1 MNWFDPVDN
10 YCERLD
16 PSFWAE
22 PLNALSNASFI
33 AAGLLLLVHWQRLPV
48 RSITALALIINVLVI
63 GIGSFLFHTNANRW
77 SSLADVIP
85 ITVFIHF
92 YLLLALRFYLG
103 LNGWIA
109 AAMTLAFFAA
119 SPFIGSLLEP
129 MMGSSAMYAP
139 ALAAIIGVGFAAH
152 SGQSN
157 IAHGL
162 YLAGAVFAISIG
174 FRAAD
179 LRFCE
184 AMPPG
189 THFVWHLLNGL
200 VLYLLV
206 RLYLRVHE
214 AQSTNPHATNH

>member
-1 MNWFDPVDN
+1 MYWLESVDN

-16 PSFWAE
+16 LSFWAE
-22 PLNALSNASFI
+22 PLNALSNASFVV
-33 AAGLLLLVHWQRLPV
+33 AGMVLLLQWQRLP
-48 RSITALALIINVLVI
+48 RPSLPALALTVNVLAI
-63 GIGSFLFHTNANRW
+63 GIGSFLFHTHANRW
-77 SSLADVIP
+77 SSLADIIP

-103 LNGWIA
+103 LNWWIA

-119 SPFIGSLLEP
+119 SPFIGSILEP

-139 ALAAIIGVGFAAH
+139 ALAAIIGVGLAAH
-152 SGQSN
+152 SRQPTVAS
-157 IAHGL
+157 GL
-162 YLAGAVFAISIG
+162 FLAGAVFAMSIA

-184 AMPPG
+184 AMPLG

-206 RLYLRVHE
+206 RLYLRVH
-214 AQSTNPHATNH
+214 AASATNH